1 MSSTFY
7 MFKHI
12 FKMYSW
18 AGKELPFILLAVLA
32 LFDGALQ
39 FVVLGEFFEH
49 YLFMKTRKIEPH
61 IDRGEPEGTAI
72 KVNKCK
78 TEFRYINPI
87 NVRLTSHQH

>member
-1 MSSTFY
+1 MPSIKKSTNNFKLDIFISNAFFAVKMRSTFY

-39 FVVLGEFFEH
+39 FVVLGEFF
-49 YLFMKTRKIEPH
+49 
-61 IDRGEPEGTAI
+61 
-72 KVNKCK
+72 
-78 TEFRYINPI
+78 
-87 NVRLTSHQH
+87 LTLSISEKPTK